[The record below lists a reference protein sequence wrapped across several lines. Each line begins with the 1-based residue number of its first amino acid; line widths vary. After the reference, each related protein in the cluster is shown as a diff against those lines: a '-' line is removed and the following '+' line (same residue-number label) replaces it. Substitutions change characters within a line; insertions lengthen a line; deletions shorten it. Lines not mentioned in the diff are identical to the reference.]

1 MSAEHGKPHGSPKQK
16 AGRPQGK
23 LLVQGVEETGE
34 SKGLAVMAGI
44 GATVTVHA
52 IATLVDDWHYPNHE
66 KAILQVHPHR

>member
-23 LLVQGVEETGE
+23 LLAQGVKETGE

-44 GATVTVHA
+44 GASALPRKRAHFQ
-52 IATLVDDWHYPNHE
+52 LVRYGE
-66 KAILQVHPHR
+66 RA